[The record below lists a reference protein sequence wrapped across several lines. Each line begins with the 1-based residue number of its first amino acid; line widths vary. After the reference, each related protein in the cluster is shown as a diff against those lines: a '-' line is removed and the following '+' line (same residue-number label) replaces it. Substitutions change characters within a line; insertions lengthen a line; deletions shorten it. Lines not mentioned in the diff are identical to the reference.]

1 MTSRRISDDEI
12 ARRQSRFETL
22 QTEYQ
27 ICKRK
32 LDSKCEA
39 LLILSKDL
47 AQCVSER
54 DQFKL
59 MAEQL
64 RERYQALKKQVLG
77 KMPPSDPNDNNRYP
91 HVKQQDLGFVLV
103 ETREQNK
110 SLQFEVEDLR
120 QKLHDAQGDIKLL
133 REQIARQRVGTTDE
147 GMNTRHFPAHERENL
162 VQQLEAS
169 RDEYTQLERDLQ
181 QVIDEKEELVTER
194 DVYKTK
200 YERLNTE
207 LNYILK
213 GDEKRVVDLDAL
225 IMENRY
231 LQERLKQMEEEKSM
245 AMATASKYKSLLE
258 RKKARTGMMKLS
270 QSRGGGLVISHKQV
284 SQVLGDNM
292 GVPPTAQAMADLQA
306 LAGALLDTVND
317 KNMAL
322 SHQRKTNKILG
333 NRVSELE
340 KKIKTLEVAGLWN
353 VTANMPS
360 LERLKAECEEVK
372 TLVPQCSE
380 EIPDGDIALDLEATK
395 QELADLK
402 TSKQELADLEA
413 EFCTPTSS
421 ADTSPTHSASSNP
434 TLENDNAMSYLNT
447 LDMSPT
453 HRAGITPR
461 TVHRAEIQDHHSQ
474 TIPLPDP
481 HRSTMSDAD
490 YTYAME
496 DLDLLPIKEELV
508 KCVNDEEDIHP
519 VKDTCGVEVFSED
532 LEDENDSLALPD
544 NKTSRPIEV
553 DEETANHLSSLM
565 ENMTSKMVE
574 SSKQAKNKGHGRSEN
589 DAGDSD
595 SEICI
600 QSGADY
606 SVSESQ
612 SSTPSCDDPLL
623 SGSEQT
629 IQDNPV
635 DIEV

>member
-22 QTEYQ
+22 RTEYQ

-39 LLILSKDL
+39 LLILSKEL

-64 RERYQALKKQVLG
+64 QERYQALKKQMLG
-77 KMPPSDPNDNNRYP
+77 KMPTADPNDNNRYP
-91 HVKQQDLGFVLV
+91 HVKHQDLGFVLI

-133 REQIARQRVGTTDE
+133 REQIARHRVGTTDE

-231 LQERLKQMEEEKSM
+231 LQDRLKQMEEEKSM
-245 AMATASKYKSLLE
+245 AMATVSKYKSLLE

-270 QSRGGGLVISHKQV
+270 QSRGGGLVISQKQV

-353 VTANMPS
+353 VPANMPS

-380 EIPDGDIALDLEATK
+380 ETPDGDIELDLEMTK
-395 QELADLK
+395 QELANQQK
-402 TSKQELADLEA
+402 ASKQELADLEA

-421 ADTSPTHSASSNP
+421 SDVSPTHSASDNP
-434 TLENDNAMSYLNT
+434 TLEENNAMSYLNT
-447 LDMSPT
+447 LDMSPS
-453 HRAGITPR
+453 HKAGVSNNSPR
-461 TVHRAEIQDHHSQ
+461 TVHRAEIQDHQPAS
-474 TIPLPDP
+474 DS
-481 HRSTMSDAD
+481 HRVSMSNAD
-490 YTYAME
+490 YAYAME

-508 KCVNDEEDIHP
+508 KCVREDDNIQP
-519 VKDTCGVEVFSED
+519 VKDTCDVEVYSED
-532 LEDENDSLALPD
+532 IEDEEDSSTLPD
-544 NKTSRPIEV
+544 KRSLPVEV
-553 DEETANHLSSLM
+553 DEETAKHLSSLM

-574 SSKQAKNKGHGRSEN
+574 SSKLAKCQDQDKSEAG
-589 DAGDSD
+589 AGDSETGTNCNLSD
-595 SEICI
+595 SP
-600 QSGADY
+600 
-606 SVSESQ
+606 
-612 SSTPSCDDPLL
+612 SSTPGCDEPLL
-623 SGSEQT
+623 GDSEQMM
-629 IQDNPV
+629 QDNPV

>member
-1 MTSRRISDDEI
+1 MTSRRISDEEI

-22 QTEYQ
+22 RTEYQ

-39 LLILSKDL
+39 LLILSKEL

-64 RERYQALKKQVLG
+64 QERYQAIKKQMMG
-77 KMPPSDPNDNNRYP
+77 KMPPTDPNDNNRYP
-91 HVKQQDLGFVLV
+91 HVKHQDLGFVLI

-169 RDEYTQLERDLQ
+169 RDEFTQLERDLQ
-181 QVIDEKEELVTER
+181 QVIDEKEELVNER
-194 DVYKTK
+194 DVYKNK

-231 LQERLKQMEEEKSM
+231 LQDRLKQMEEEKSM

-258 RKKARTGMMKLS
+258 RKKTRTGMLKLS
-270 QSRGGGLVISHKQV
+270 QSRGGGLVISQKQV

-292 GVPPTAQAMADLQA
+292 GAPPTAQAMADLQA

-353 VTANMPS
+353 VPANMPS

-380 EIPDGDIALDLEATK
+380 ETTDGDLDLDLEVTK
-395 QELADLK
+395 QELAEK
-402 TSKQELADLEA
+402 RKASKQELADLEA
-413 EFCTPTSS
+413 EFCTPSTSTES
-421 ADTSPTHSASSNP
+421 SPTHSAN
-434 TLENDNAMSYLNT
+434 NAMDDENAINYLNT

-453 HRAGITPR
+453 HRPALSNISPSRKTAQTKESHEHRQTDAHR
-461 TVHRAEIQDHHSQ
+461 TTLSSGDYAY
-474 TIPLPDP
+474 
-481 HRSTMSDAD
+481 TMD
-490 YTYAME
+490 

-508 KCVNDEEDIHP
+508 KCVSDDQDHRP
-519 VKDTCGVEVFSED
+519 VMDGVEVYSKD
-532 LEDENDSLALPD
+532 LEEEEDSSALLD
-544 NKTSRPIEV
+544 NKLKRPVEV
-553 DEETANHLSSLM
+553 DEETAKHLSSLVD
-565 ENMTSKMVE
+565 NMTSKMVE
-574 SSKQAKNKGHGRSEN
+574 CAKQKDKSEN
-589 DAGDSD
+589 VC
-595 SEICI
+595 SETGTCI
-600 QSGADY
+600 QSGIDDNL
-606 SVSESQ
+606 SDSR
-612 SSTPSCDDPLL
+612 SSTPSNDEPLL
-623 SGSEQT
+623 HDSEQT
-629 IQDNPV
+629 TQDNPV

>member
-22 QTEYQ
+22 RTEYQ

-39 LLILSKDL
+39 LLILSKEL

-64 RERYQALKKQVLG
+64 QERYQALKKQVLG
-77 KMPPSDPNDNNRYP
+77 KMPSSDPNDNNRYP
-91 HVKQQDLGFVLV
+91 HVKHQDLGFVLI

-110 SLQFEVEDLR
+110 SLQFDVEDLR

-169 RDEYTQLERDLQ
+169 RDEFIQLERDLQ
-181 QVIDEKEELVTER
+181 QVIDEKEELVNER
-194 DVYKTK
+194 DVYKNK

-231 LQERLKQMEEEKSM
+231 LQDRLKQMEEEKSM
-245 AMATASKYKSLLE
+245 AMATVSKYKSLLE
-258 RKKARTGMMKLS
+258 RKKTRTGMMKLS
-270 QSRGGGLVISHKQV
+270 QSRGGGLVISQKQV

-353 VTANMPS
+353 VPANMPS
-360 LERLKAECEEVK
+360 LERLKAECQEVK

-380 EIPDGDIALDLEATK
+380 ETADGDIDLDLEVTK
-395 QELADLK
+395 QELAEQQK
-402 TSKQELADLEA
+402 ASKQELADLEA

-421 ADTSPTHSASSNP
+421 TDSSPTHTATNV
-434 TLENDNAMSYLNT
+434 LEDDNAMSYLNT
-447 LDMSPT
+447 LDMSPS
-453 HRAGITPR
+453 RRVGVSNISPTPR
-461 TVHRAEIQDHHSQ
+461 AVSRAEIQDHH
-474 TIPLPDP
+474 TGPIPDS
-481 HRSTMSDAD
+481 HRTPVSDVDYAYTMD
-490 YTYAME
+490 

-508 KCVNDEEDIHP
+508 KCVGEDEDIRP
-519 VKDTCGVEVFSED
+519 VKDTCGVEV
-532 LEDENDSLALPD
+532 
-544 NKTSRPIEV
+544 
-553 DEETANHLSSLM
+553 
-565 ENMTSKMVE
+565 
-574 SSKQAKNKGHGRSEN
+574 
-589 DAGDSD
+589 
-595 SEICI
+595 
-600 QSGADY
+600 
-606 SVSESQ
+606 
-612 SSTPSCDDPLL
+612 
-623 SGSEQT
+623 
-629 IQDNPV
+629 
-635 DIEV
+635 